1 MSIFGFQKKSQ
12 PSKREYR
19 EKVPLLNLSSSNCA
33 VFVSVDPLPV
43 IFISADTV
51 NVSVHYHFAP
61 SRLSFSVQI
70 QRNATTVFK
79 LVRVPAQMRLTGANA
94 VVFVDDDDHEGK

>member
-1 MSIFGFQKKSQ
+1 M
-12 PSKREYR
+12 
-19 EKVPLLNLSSSNCA
+19 PLLNLSSSNCA
-33 VFVSVDPLPV
+33 VSVSVDPLPV

-51 NVSVHYHFAP
+51 DVSVHYHFAP
-61 SRLSFSVQI
+61 SRLRFSVQI
-70 QRNATTVFK
+70 QRNSTTVLK